1 MQEAFV
7 SDRALARDAADAR
20 TADRLNRLADLA
32 QQISRRRE
40 LSAGEVS
47 EDIAD
52 QVDGQASDPLPAR
65 PFLEA
70 LLGAVVEGP
79 HRIAIDCAADLALP
93 ASELVALGA
102 VACEAVDNA
111 LNHAFPSGG
120 EGRIWVRLVEERG
133 RTLLTVRDSGLG
145 IDDLAHGA
153 HAGGA
158 RMIDLLAGSLGG
170 YARLG
175 SAPFGGGLVTVSY
188 PTTH

>member
-1 MQEAFV
+1 MQEI
-7 SDRALARDAADAR
+7 STPDREPVRGAAE
-20 TADRLNRLADLA
+20 TATTSHLQRLADLA
-32 QQISRRRE
+32 HQIGRRRE

-47 EDIAD
+47 EEIAEHL
-52 QVDGQASDPLPAR
+52 DGQAAVALPAR
-65 PFLEA
+65 SFLQM
-70 LLGAVVEGP
+70 LLSGVDEGP
-79 HRIAIDCAADLALP
+79 HRIAIDCAPELRLP
-93 ASELVALGA
+93 AGELVALGA

-111 LNHAFPSGG
+111 LTHAFPSGG
-120 EGRIWVRLVEERG
+120 DGRIWVRLVEERG

-158 RMIDLLAGSLGG
+158 RMIDLLAGRLGG

-188 PTTH
+188 PATH

>member
-1 MQEAFV
+1 MQEA
-7 SDRALARDAADAR
+7 SIPDSALAREAGDAR
-20 TADRLNRLADLA
+20 TAGRLQRLADLA

-47 EDIAD
+47 EDIAG
-52 QVDGQASDPLPAR
+52 QLDGPASDPLPAR
-65 PFLEA
+65 AFLDM
-70 LLGAVVEGP
+70 LLGAFVEGP
-79 HRIAIDCAADLALP
+79 HRIAIDCAADLRLP
-93 ASELVALGA
+93 ANELVALGA
-102 VACEAVDNA
+102 VACEGVDNA

-120 EGRIWVRLVEERG
+120 GGRIWVRLVEERG

-145 IDDLAHGA
+145 IDDLAQGA
-153 HAGGA
+153 HSGGA
-158 RMIDLLAGSLGG
+158 RMIDLLASGLGG